1 MKYVWH
7 IYIKNNCLY
16 EIKIQL
22 GFWCAYLLNVTAL
35 HQRASG
41 NFGHREKGFQWHLTG
56 RGQEYR

>member
-22 GFWCAYLLNVTAL
+22 GFLCAYLLNVTAL

-41 NFGHREKGFQWHLTG
+41 NSGHCEKGF
-56 RGQEYR
+56 